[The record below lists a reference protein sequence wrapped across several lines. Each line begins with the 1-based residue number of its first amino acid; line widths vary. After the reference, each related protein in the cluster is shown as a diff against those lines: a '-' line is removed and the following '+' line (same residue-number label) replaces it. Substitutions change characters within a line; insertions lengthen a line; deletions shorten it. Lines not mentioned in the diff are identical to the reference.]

1 MPTLRRARRCAPL
14 VLAATIAG
22 LAALGA
28 PAAARRGAD
37 GRPAGAEVPSTAA
50 SPEIAGAPR
59 PDIVLLV
66 LDDLPEM
73 DLRVLRRLPTISR
86 LFLDGGIRFTRHMG
100 NDPLCCPGRA
110 TLLTGL
116 RSRDHGVIDN
126 DGRTFDPS
134 VTIATEL
141 AGAGYRTAIM
151 GKYLNRVKPPLDVT
165 PPGWDRV
172 LTGLDYYGDTW
183 WDDGRA
189 RPLGRRPRDYSV
201 DLIARRAARWIA
213 RRGAATPAFLYLSPY
228 TVHPGRDERGR
239 LSGDEPV
246 VAPRHRG
253 DPRCADLAPWRT
265 PAHGVLPDPAP
276 PWLAGIDPER
286 RAGGRPLTAVCEALL
301 AADDMVAAVDAA
313 FRDAGRTDVAWI
325 LTADNGMSWGR
336 FGWERKL
343 VPWAVPLPM
352 FVHWPAGAGAVPRS
366 VAVTTSATDIAPT
379 LCALA
384 GCVMGPFPSGA
395 QVAGVSLLPLLAGEA
410 PQPARTVLATE
421 QLVPGPGEVPM
432 PAWQGVV
439 TTEAYPAGRWAY
451 VRYADGSVT
460 MTDLDADPWGL
471 TDRAADP
478 AFADLRAELAAAWAA
493 LHDPLPVVPWPP
505 PTAVPGPSGA
515 PAPSVSPLPADD

>member
-1 MPTLRRARRCAPL
+1 MSAPRRARRYAPL
-14 VLAATIAG
+14 LLAAAVAG
-22 LAALGA
+22 LAVGGGSAL
-28 PAAARRGAD
+28 ARRAD
-37 GRPAGAEVPSTAA
+37 GDGPRRAVPPRAAPTPEV
-50 SPEIAGAPR
+50 AGAPR

-86 LFLDGGIRFTRHMG
+86 LFLDGGVRFTRHMG

-110 TLLTGL
+110 TLFTGL

-141 AGAGYRTAIM
+141 SGAGYRTAIL

-183 WDDGRA
+183 WDDGRPY
-189 RPLGRRPRDYSV
+189 PLGRRPRDYSV
-201 DLIARRAARWIA
+201 DLIARRATRWIA
-213 RRGAATPAFLYLSPY
+213 RRGPATPAFLYLSPY

-253 DPRCADLAPWRT
+253 DARCAGIAPWRT

-276 PWLAGIDPER
+276 AWLAGVDPAR
-286 RAGGRPLTAVCEALL
+286 RAEGRPLTAVCEALL
-301 AADDMVAAVDAA
+301 AVDDMVAAVEAA
-313 FRDAGRTDVAWI
+313 FLAAGRTDVAWI

-352 FVHWPAGAGAVPRS
+352 LVRWPAGSSAVPRS

-384 GCVMGPFPSGA
+384 GCVVGPVPSGA
-395 QVAGVSLLPLLAGEA
+395 EVAGVSLLPLLAGTA
-410 PQPARTVLATE
+410 GGLARTALPTE
-421 QLVPGPGEVPM
+421 QLVPGPGEAPM
-432 PAWQGVV
+432 PAWQGIV
-439 TTEAYPAGRWAY
+439 TTEAHPAGRWAY

-460 MTDLDADPWGL
+460 LTDLAADPWGL

-478 AFADLRAELAAAWAA
+478 ALADLRTELAAAWATF
-493 LHDPLPVVPWPP
+493 HDPLPVVPWPP
-505 PTAVPGPSGA
+505 PSPAPTSGPSA
-515 PAPSVSPLPADD
+515 SPRPGDD